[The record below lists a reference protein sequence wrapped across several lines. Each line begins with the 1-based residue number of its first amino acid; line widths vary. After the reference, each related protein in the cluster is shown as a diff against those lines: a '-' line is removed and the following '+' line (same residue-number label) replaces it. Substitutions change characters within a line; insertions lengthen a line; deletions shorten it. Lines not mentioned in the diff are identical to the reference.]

1 MLFFILHCNLEIMKM
16 EMTEI
21 EIRDALQEEEQ
32 VSLQFD
38 LVARSKGRDAR
49 RP

>member
-1 MLFFILHCNLEIMKM
+1 M

-32 VSLQFD
+32 VSLLLD

>member
-1 MLFFILHCNLEIMKM
+1 MLFRILHGNLEIMKM
-16 EMTEI
+16 EMTET
-21 EIRDALQEEEQ
+21 ENRDAGEEEQ

>member
-1 MLFFILHCNLEIMKM
+1 MKM
-16 EMTEI
+16 KMAEMEI
-21 EIRDALQEEEQ
+21 WRIEMQEEEQ
-32 VSLQFD
+32 VSLLLD